1 MSSCFWGF
9 SLFGNLCLAKL
20 KVVVVCGPWKSGETC
35 FLSFLFQVNTIFEH
49 THKLPNTNV
58 HWISLFLLAFAYSF
72 LLIFY
77 DFWSQIPIFSW
88 FFMFVF
94 RFQHF
99 HFFPQTAS
107 LPVNFDYTSFC
118 HPFEFPGPSTLFVLV
133 IWSPGFDAFG
143 DVLQPIS
150 SVTSSSTTN
159 NNNNNLFSVPIN
171 SSLSFPS
178 TLSGAASGSAGG
190 QQPASSGSSSSTTN
204 GASLKGSAS
213 SQSLIKGDL
222 EASLASLAQNLDIN
236 TAKSGAPYKK

>member
-1 MSSCFWGF
+1 MIFDLKSPFFLGF
-9 SLFGNLCLAKL
+9 SCLFSVFN
-20 KVVVVCGPWKSGETC
+20 
-35 FLSFLFQVNTIFEH
+35 IF
-49 THKLPNTNV
+49 T
-58 HWISLFLLAFAYSF
+58 SS
-72 LLIFY
+72 
-77 DFWSQIPIFSW
+77 
-88 FFMFVF
+88 
-94 RFQHF
+94 
-99 HFFPQTAS
+99 PQTAS

-150 SVTSSSTTN
+150 SVTSSSTTNN